1 MDRGYMGQNLFN
13 NIHITNN
20 YFLCRLRGNLKWF
33 KNVNNTNIDKID
45 PDDYY
50 VDVNYENLKKI
61 RIIKYII
68 NENEF
73 YLGTNIDD
81 KINFDKEKLKD
92 IYNRRWKVEENFK
105 LLKGSTN
112 IKKIMCVNILILK
125 KVLFVMT

>member
-1 MDRGYMGQNLFN
+1 MDKCYMGQNLFN

-33 KNVNNTNIDKID
+33 KNVNNTNIDNID

-68 NENEF
+68 NEN
-73 YLGTNIDD
+73 
-81 KINFDKEKLKD
+81 K
-92 IYNRRWKVEENFK
+92 FK
-105 LLKGSTN
+105 KSQN
-112 IKKIMCVNILILK
+112 N
-125 KVLFVMT
+125 